1 MTAPTDL
8 VSELPQ
14 GAHIHLLGIGGAG
27 MSAIAW
33 VLLGLGY
40 RVSGSDMR
48 SSDVTAALAEA
59 GATIFSGHAA
69 ENLRGATL
77 LVVSSAVPE
86 DNPEW
91 VAAREAGIPV
101 LKRADFLGQLMASRH
116 GIAIAGTHGK
126 TTTSGMVAQ
135 ILITAAADPSVI
147 VGGVLAAAGRGRARG
162 EGTAVRD

>member
-1 MTAPTDL
+1 MTASTDV

-14 GAHIHLLGIGGAG
+14 GAPIHLLGIGGAG

-48 SSDVTAALAEA
+48 SSDLTAALAKA

-69 ENLRGATL
+69 ENLRAARL
-77 LVVSSAVPE
+77 LVVSSAVPA

-101 LKRADFLGQLMASRH
+101 LDFLVDIEAKPSKGQARRMIEQDKSFS
-116 GIAIAGTHGK
+116 INTSAIWLHTNF
-126 TTTSGMVAQ
+126 GMRKNLW
-135 ILITAAADPSVI
+135 I
-147 VGGVLAAAGRGRARG
+147 G
-162 EGTAVRD
+162 